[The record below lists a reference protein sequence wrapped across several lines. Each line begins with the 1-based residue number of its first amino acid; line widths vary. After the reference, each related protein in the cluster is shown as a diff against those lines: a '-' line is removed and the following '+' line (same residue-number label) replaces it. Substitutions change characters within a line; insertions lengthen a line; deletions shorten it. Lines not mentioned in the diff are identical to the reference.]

1 MSPRGSFSQEKRG
14 SSSSGQAGAGSGS
27 RPPQIGQAPH
37 HVPGGV
43 APGKD
48 AREAL
53 VPVSLG
59 EPPAVAGQQQG
70 RVAKLRHGIAQQP
83 VQQDLPGG
91 GGEQIPA
98 PHHLGDAHSAV
109 VSHHRQLIGVHAV
122 AAPQD
127 EVPAASGQVLGLGA
141 VMEVR
146 KGDGFLRHPQPQ
158 RRGAGAAFLRH
169 LLWGQVPAG
178 PVVQQFPVRSVGRAG
193 RVELGPAAEAG
204 VHPALCLQLFQ
215 LGAVE
220 GEPLALVV
228 RGVGDAL
235 VPALVPEK
243 P

>member
-1 MSPRGSFSQEKRG
+1 M
-14 SSSSGQAGAGSGS
+14 
-27 RPPQIGQAPH
+27 
-37 HVPGGV
+37 
-43 APGKD
+43 
-48 AREAL
+48 
-53 VPVSLG
+53 
-59 EPPAVAGQQQG
+59 
-70 RVAKLRHGIAQQP
+70 AKLRHGIAQQP

-98 PHHLGDAHSAV
+98 PHHLGDAHGAV

-215 LGAVE
+215 LDAVKVKA
-220 GEPLALVV
+220 LALVV
-228 RGVGDAL
+228 RGVGAAL